1 MGLWPERGGANGRAT
16 RRPPFST
23 GGRLTGAAATG
34 AASVGGAKGDAGG
47 SSGSTRWLGAASL
60 AAVAGS
66 GVGTTG
72 LGGGGDGA
80 AAAAATGDGA
90 GDPSCSDGAMNASP
104 NTAAAMSSW
113 LSLTAGIG
121 AVSPSADPEAGT
133 ETGGGAGATTPSSR
147 AIEITLE
154 HTVQRARAPA
164 SVTLLGSIL

>member
-80 AAAAATGDGA
+80 AAATGE
-90 GDPSCSDGAMNASP
+90 PRCSDGAMNASP

-121 AVSPSADPEAGT
+121 AVSPGADPEAGT
-133 ETGGGAGATTPSSR
+133 GAGAGATTPSSR